1 MAWRFVKETQEATF
15 DIIGSGEWEV
25 YGDNEVDV
33 VCILSPVE
41 T

>member
-1 MAWRFVKETQEATF
+1 VKETQEATF
-15 DIIGSGEWEV
+15 DIMGSEGREV
-25 YGDNEVDV
+25 YGDNGVDA